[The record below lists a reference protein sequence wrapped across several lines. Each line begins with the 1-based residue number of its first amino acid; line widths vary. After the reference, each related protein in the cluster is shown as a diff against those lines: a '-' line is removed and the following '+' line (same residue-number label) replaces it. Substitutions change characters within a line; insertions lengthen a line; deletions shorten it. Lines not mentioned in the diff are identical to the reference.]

1 MVDAAGDSDDE
12 ADFTKMDLVR
22 LFNIL
27 YLDSIC
33 IGIHIYMYVY
43 VLVYIMVD
51 LFIDVKRLPEKLG
64 SEFLVSTISIVND
77 CLKRHTIANCV
88 IQSTR
93 YLIDDVSD

>member
-33 IGIHIYMYVY
+33 IGIHIYMYLY

-51 LFIDVKRLPEKLG
+51 LSIDVKGYLRNLEVN
-64 SEFLVSTISIVND
+64 FLFQLSQ
-77 CLKRHTIANCV
+77 L
-88 IQSTR
+88 
-93 YLIDDVSD
+93 